1 MDRQRILEFLKRINI
16 SELMTMLAILLN
28 NNEADVFGQKYIRRN
43 DVPDVLF
50 QQGKQPLLVS
60 CTV

>member
-1 MDRQRILEFLKRINI
+1 
-16 SELMTMLAILLN
+16 MTMLAILLN